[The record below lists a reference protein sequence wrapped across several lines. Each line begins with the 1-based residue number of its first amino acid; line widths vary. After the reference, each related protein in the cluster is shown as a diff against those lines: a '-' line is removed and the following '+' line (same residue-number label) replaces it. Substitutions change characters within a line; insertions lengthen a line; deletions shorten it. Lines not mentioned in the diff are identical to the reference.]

1 MKIQKS
7 FLEVILMLSKRII
20 AALDIKDNRVVK
32 GVNFKNLKD
41 AGDPIEKAREY
52 EKNGIDE
59 IVFLDITA
67 TNEKR
72 ATLKELAKEIGE
84 NIFIPFTVGGGIK
97 STKDIVEIIKS
108 GADKV
113 FLNSAAVNNP
123 NVIKEASDLLGSANL
138 VIAID
143 AKKIDG
149 DYFVFID
156 GGKIKTDLKAVD
168 WAKKCEDLGAGEI
181 LLTSMNTDGVQTGY
195 DLELIRIISSVV
207 NIPVIASGGAGEVQH
222 FVDAFEAG
230 ADAALAASIFHY
242 GKFTPNGLKKELIK
256 KGIEIRNS

>member
-1 MKIQKS
+1 
-7 FLEVILMLSKRII
+7 MLSKRII

-32 GVNFKNLKD
+32 GINFKNLKD
-41 AGDPIEKAREY
+41 AGDPIEKAKEY

-59 IVFLDITA
+59 IIFLDITA

-72 ATLKELAKEIGE
+72 NTLKELAKEIGE

-97 STKDIVEIIKS
+97 STKDIIEIIKS

-113 FLNSAAVNNP
+113 FINSAAVNNP
-123 NVIKEASDLLGSANL
+123 NIIKESSKLLGSANL

-143 AKKIDG
+143 AKKID
-149 DYFVFID
+149 DEYFVFVN
-156 GGKIKTDLKAVD
+156 GGKTKTELKAVD
-168 WAKKCEDLGAGEI
+168 WAKKCENLGAGEI
-181 LLTSMNTDGVQTGY
+181 LLTSINTDGMQNGY
-195 DLELIRIISSVV
+195 HLELIRNISSAV

-222 FVDAFEAG
+222 FVDVFESG

-242 GKFTPNGLKKELIK
+242 GKLNPQTLKEELNK
-256 KGIEIRNS
+256 KGIEVRL

>member
-1 MKIQKS
+1 
-7 FLEVILMLSKRII
+7 MLSKRII

-32 GVNFKNLKD
+32 GINFKNLKD
-41 AGDPIEKAREY
+41 AGDPIEKAKEY

-59 IVFLDITA
+59 IIFLDITA

-72 ATLKELAKEIGE
+72 ETLKELAKEIGE

-97 STKDIVEIIKS
+97 STKDIIEIIKS

-113 FLNSAAVNNP
+113 FINSAAVNNP
-123 NVIKEASDLLGSANL
+123 NIIKESSKLLGSANL

-143 AKKIDG
+143 AKKIDD
-149 DYFVFID
+149 DYFVFVN
-156 GGKIKTDLKAVD
+156 GGKTKTELKAVD
-168 WAKKCEDLGAGEI
+168 WAKKCENLGAGEI
-181 LLTSMNTDGVQTGY
+181 LLTSINTDGMQNGY
-195 DLELIRIISSVV
+195 HLELIRNISSAV

-222 FVDAFEAG
+222 FVDAFESG

-242 GKFTPNGLKKELIK
+242 GKLNPQTLKEELNK
-256 KGIEIRNS
+256 KGINVRL

>member
-1 MKIQKS
+1 
-7 FLEVILMLSKRII
+7 MLSKRII

-32 GVNFKNLKD
+32 GINFKNLKD
-41 AGDPIEKAREY
+41 AGDPIEKAKEY

-59 IVFLDITA
+59 IIFLDITA

-72 ATLKELAKEIGE
+72 ETLKELAKEIGE

-97 STKDIVEIIKS
+97 STKDIIEIIKS

-113 FLNSAAVNNP
+113 FINSAAVNNP
-123 NVIKEASDLLGSANL
+123 NIIKESSKLLGSANL

-143 AKKIDG
+143 AKKID
-149 DYFVFID
+149 DEYFVFVN
-156 GGKIKTDLKAVD
+156 GGKTKTELKAVD
-168 WAKKCEDLGAGEI
+168 WAKKCENLGAGEI
-181 LLTSMNTDGVQTGY
+181 LLTSINTDGMQNGY
-195 DLELIRIISSVV
+195 HLELIRNISSAV

-222 FVDAFEAG
+222 FVDVFESG

-242 GKFTPNGLKKELIK
+242 GKLNPQTLKEELNE
-256 KGIEIRNS
+256 KGIEVRL